1 MARKANNPQNL
12 KPFKKGQSGNPNGR
26 PLKLPDLDQIMIKVL
41 NEPGSNGLNKMERIF
56 KKLAD
61 KAEAGDIRAIELI
74 HDRAYGKLKTMV
86 GVTGAINFPTLP
98 EDQLDQIAYKLDTLN
113 KK

>member
-1 MARKANNPQNL
+1 MKKANNPQNL
-12 KPFKKGQSGNPNGR
+12 RPFKKGFSGNPAGR

-41 NEPGSNGLNKMERIF
+41 NEAGSNGITKMERIF
-56 KKLAD
+56 KKLAA

-74 HDRAYGKLKTMV
+74 QDRAYGKLKTMAAV
-86 GVTGAINFPTLP
+86 DIQLETLS
-98 EDQLDQIAYKLDTLN
+98 EETIIKICDTLFN